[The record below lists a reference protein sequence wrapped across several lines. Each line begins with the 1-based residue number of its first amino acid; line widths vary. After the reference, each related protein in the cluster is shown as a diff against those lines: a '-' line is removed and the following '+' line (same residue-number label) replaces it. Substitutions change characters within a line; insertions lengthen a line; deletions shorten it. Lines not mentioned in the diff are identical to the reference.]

1 MQKRRIVTYTK
12 EFKEECVNLLKSGVS
27 ALALTRQ
34 TGVSRPTLAKWLK
47 TYEKENSSIDNAI
60 NFTKK
65 KIEELSKND
74 QTPQGVVMLSELVSA
89 LAKLEN
95 GVKKVKS
102 IKDKSRPIIN
112 MDSPTANE
120 LKKRILE
127 HGNLYAYQ
135 KEFLQ
140 SNDTF
145 RIVLKSRQIGFSYV
159 SSADALIGAVAGR
172 DQLFLSASEEQ
183 ALILMRYMRHWAK
196 EYGISFKKDSEH
208 EVVLENGAYIKSFAN
223 NFRTVQGFAGDI
235 WMDEFAWY
243 PNPKRIWHAFV
254 PSIGAIKGRL
264 TILSTPFEE
273 RSLFHQI
280 YSDKT
285 KFHMFKRFCVSI
297 YKAIEDGLDFD
308 LETMRDLFDTD
319 TWASAYECQ
328 FVDDE
333 SSLLSISLIKSC
345 VDNKAHYFTPKSS
358 ECIYAGYDV
367 GRVSDRSTLAGVVL
381 ENGVYKTALMDILAK
396 ARFEEQKEH
405 LISFLKT
412 YPISVLKIDK
422 TGIGM
427 NLAEN
432 MHDKFK
438 SRVSG
443 VWFSNTRKE
452 EMALNLKKAF
462 EDKLIKIPND
472 PLLIADIHAIKRTIG
487 AKSFKYDAKRNE
499 YGHADRF
506 WALALALSHIGVVRA
521 KKSGGAIII

>member
-1 MQKRRIVTYTK
+1 
-12 EFKEECVNLLKSGVS
+12 
-27 ALALTRQ
+27 
-34 TGVSRPTLAKWLK
+34 
-47 TYEKENSSIDNAI
+47 
-60 NFTKK
+60 
-65 KIEELSKND
+65 
-74 QTPQGVVMLSELVSA
+74 
-89 LAKLEN
+89 
-95 GVKKVKS
+95 
-102 IKDKSRPIIN
+102 
-112 MDSPTANE
+112 
-120 LKKRILE
+120 
-127 HGNLYAYQ
+127 
-135 KEFLQ
+135 
-140 SNDTF
+140 
-145 RIVLKSRQIGFSYV
+145 
-159 SSADALIGAVAGR
+159 GR

-405 LISFLKT
+405 LTSFLKT

>member
-1 MQKRRIVTYTK
+1 MTYTK
-12 EFKEECVNLLKSGVS
+12 EFKDECVNLLKSGVS
-27 ALALTRQ
+27 VLALSKQ
-34 TGVSRPTLAKWLK
+34 TGCSRPTLSSWLK
-47 TYEKENSSIDNAI
+47 AYEKENFSVENAI
-60 NFTKK
+60 KFTKA
-65 KIEELSKND
+65 KIEELSKKPSPTGD
-74 QTPQGVVMLSELVSA
+74 EVVMLSQLVSA
-89 LAKLEN
+89 LARLEN

-102 IKDKSRPIIN
+102 IKDKPRPVIN
-112 MDSPTANE
+112 MNSPTATE
-120 LKKRILE
+120 LKKRILAS
-127 HGNLYAYQ
+127 GGLFGYQ
-135 KEFLQ
+135 KEFLN

-159 SSADALIGAVAGR
+159 SSADALIGAVAR
-172 DQLFLSASEEQ
+172 RNQLFLSASEEQ
-183 ALILMRYMRHWAK
+183 ALILMRYMRNWAK
-196 EYGISFKKDSEH
+196 EYGINFAKDSEH
-208 EVVLENGAYIKSFAN
+208 EVVLENGAYIKSLAN
-223 NFRTVQGFAGDI
+223 NFRTVQGFTGDI

-243 PNPKRIWHAFV
+243 PNPKRIWDAFV
-254 PSIGAIKGRL
+254 PSIGAIKGRV

-273 RSLFHQI
+273 HSLFHEL
-280 YSDKT
+280 YSNENKYY
-285 KFHMFKRFCVSI
+285 MFKRFCVNI

-308 LETMRDLFDTD
+308 LETMRDLFDAD

-345 VDNKAHYFTPKSS
+345 VDDKAHYFTPKSS

-367 GRVSDRSTLAGVVL
+367 GRVSDRSTLAGVIL
-381 ENGVYKTALMDILAK
+381 EGGIYKTAMMDTLAK
-396 ARFEEQKEH
+396 AKFEEQKEH
-405 LISFLKT
+405 LSGFLKT
-412 YPISVLKIDK
+412 YPLSVLKIDK

-432 MHDKFK
+432 MHTKFK

-443 VWFSNTRKE
+443 VWFSNTKKE

-506 WALALALSHIGVVRA
+506 WALALALSHISVVRA
-521 KKSGGAIII
+521 KKGGGALII

>member
-1 MQKRRIVTYTK
+1 MTYTK

-47 TYEKENSSIDNAI
+47 TYEKENFSIENAI
-60 NFTKK
+60 KFTKQ
-65 KIEELSKND
+65 KIEELSKKASPTSD
-74 QTPQGVVMLSELVSA
+74 DVVMLSELISA

-319 TWASAYECQ
+319 
-328 FVDDE
+328 
-333 SSLLSISLIKSC
+333 
-345 VDNKAHYFTPKSS
+345 
-358 ECIYAGYDV
+358 
-367 GRVSDRSTLAGVVL
+367 
-381 ENGVYKTALMDILAK
+381 
-396 ARFEEQKEH
+396 
-405 LISFLKT
+405 
-412 YPISVLKIDK
+412 
-422 TGIGM
+422 
-427 NLAEN
+427 
-432 MHDKFK
+432 
-438 SRVSG
+438 
-443 VWFSNTRKE
+443 
-452 EMALNLKKAF
+452 
-462 EDKLIKIPND
+462 
-472 PLLIADIHAIKRTIG
+472 
-487 AKSFKYDAKRNE
+487 
-499 YGHADRF
+499 
-506 WALALALSHIGVVRA
+506 
-521 KKSGGAIII
+521 

>member
-1 MQKRRIVTYTK
+1 MTYTK
-12 EFKEECVNLLKSGVS
+12 EFKEECINLLRGGVS
-27 ALALTRQ
+27 ALSLSKQ

-47 TYEKENSSIDNAI
+47 EYNKENLSVENAI
-60 NFTKK
+60 KFTKA
-65 KIEELSKND
+65 KIKELSKKSEPSSD
-74 QTPQGVVMLSELVSA
+74 EVVMMSELVSA

-102 IKDKSRPIIN
+102 LKDKSRPVIN
-112 MDSPTANE
+112 MNSPTANE

-127 HGNLYAYQ
+127 HGGLFNYQ
-135 KEFLQ
+135 KEFLN

-172 DQLFLSASEEQ
+172 NQLFLSASEEQ
-183 ALILMRYMRHWAK
+183 ALILMRYMRNWAK
-196 EYGISFKKDSEH
+196 EYGINFAKDSEH
-208 EVVLENGAYIKSFAN
+208 EVVLENGAYIKSLAN
-223 NFRTVQGFAGDI
+223 NFRTVQGFTGDI

-243 PNPKRIWHAFV
+243 PNPKRIWDAFV
-254 PSIGAIKGRL
+254 PSIGAIKGRV

-273 RSLFHQI
+273 HSLFHEL
-280 YSDKT
+280 YSNENRYY
-285 KFHMFKRFCVSI
+285 MFKRFCVNI

-308 LETMRDLFDTD
+308 LETMRDLFDAD

-345 VDNKAHYFTPKSS
+345 VDDKAHYYTPKSS
-358 ECIYAGYDV
+358 ETIYAGYDV
-367 GRVSDRSTLAGVVL
+367 GRVSDRSTLAGVIL
-381 ENGVYKTALMDILAK
+381 ENGVYKTAMMDVLAK
-396 ARFEEQKEH
+396 AKFEEQKEH
-405 LISFLKT
+405 LSGFLKT
-412 YPISVLKIDK
+412 YPLSVLKIDK

-432 MHDKFK
+432 MHTKFK

-506 WALALALSHIGVVRA
+506 WALALALSHVSIVRS
-521 KKSGGAIII
+521 KKGGGALII

>member
-1 MQKRRIVTYTK
+1 MKYTK

-27 ALALTRQ
+27 ALALSKQ
-34 TGVSRPTLAKWLK
+34 TGVSRPTLAKWQK
-47 TYEKENSSIDNAI
+47 DYEKENFSIENAI
-60 NFTKK
+60 KFTKA
-65 KIEELSKND
+65 KIEELSKKPKPSND
-74 QTPQGVVMLSELVSA
+74 EVVMLSELVQA

-95 GVKKVKS
+95 GVKKVNS
-102 IKDKSRPIIN
+102 IKNRSRPIVN
-112 MDSPTANE
+112 MNSPTATQ

-127 HGNLYAYQ
+127 HGGLFDYQ
-135 KEFLQ
+135 REFLN
-140 SNDTF
+140 SDDAF

-172 DQLFLSASEEQ
+172 NQLFLSASEEQ
-183 ALILMRYMRHWAK
+183 ALILMRYMKQWAK
-196 EYGISFKKDSEH
+196 DYGINFTKDSEH
-208 EVVLENGAYIKSFAN
+208 EVELENGAYIKSLAN
-223 NFRTVQGFAGDI
+223 NFRTVQGFTGDI

-243 PNPKRIWHAFV
+243 ANPKRIWHAFV

-273 RSLFHQI
+273 RSLFHDL
-280 YSDKT
+280 YSDESKYY
-285 KFHMFKRFCVSI
+285 MFKRFCVNI
-297 YKAIEDGLDFD
+297 YRAIDDGLDFD
-308 LETMRDLFDTD
+308 LETMRDLFDAD

-345 VDNKAHYFTPKSS
+345 VDNKAHYFTPKSN
-358 ECIYAGYDV
+358 ETIYAGYDV
-367 GRVSDRSTLAGVVL
+367 GRVNDRSTLAGVVL
-381 ENGVYKTALMDILAK
+381 ENGIYKTAMMDVLAK
-396 ARFEEQKEH
+396 AKFEEQKEH
-405 LISFLKT
+405 LNAFLKT
-412 YPISVLKIDK
+412 YPLSVLKIDK

-432 MHDKFK
+432 MHSKFK
-438 SRVSG
+438 SRVGG

-462 EDKLIKIPND
+462 EDKLIRIPND
-472 PLLIADIHAIKRTIG
+472 PLLIADIHAIKRTAG

-506 WALALALSHIGVVRA
+506 WALALALSHIGIVRA
-521 KKSGGAIII
+521 KRGGGAVII